1 MISKKHSPGRFLLI
15 GFFLILAVIAAD
27 QYSKWLVME
36 TVLRSQGESLSFS
49 QWFMAPRPLEA
60 LTMDMPS
67 DYTAVKEALPHLT
80 LRMVWNCGISF
91 GMFDHCGKGSQI
103 TLIGLALCVSLGL
116 LLWMVIARHVLIG
129 FAVPLIVGGAVAN
142 VIDRVRFKAVADFI
156 DFYVGDWHWPAF
168 NVADACIVIGAILL
182 GIDAIFNKDGT
193 DKKKT

>member
-1 MISKKHSPGRFLLI
+1 MISKKHTPGRFLLI
-15 GFFLILAVIAAD
+15 GFFLIIAVIAAD

-36 TVLRSQGESLSFS
+36 TVLREQGQTPSFG
-49 QWFMAPRPLEA
+49 QWFVTPQPLQTFE
-60 LTMDMPS
+60 DVQEK
-67 DYTAVKEALPHLT
+67 YTVKEVMPHVT
-80 LRMVWNCGISF
+80 FRMVWNCGISF
-91 GMFDHCGKGSQI
+91 GMLDKCGTGMQI

-168 NVADACIVIGAILL
+168 NLADACIVIGAILL
-182 GIDAIFNKDGT
+182 GIDAIFNKDAT
-193 DKKKT
+193 EQKKT